1 MLASSINVI
10 AHLWVMFSSFSHQGV
25 LFQKIFS
32 SGWCGSALADNSLSK
47 DSHDN
52 HSGIGLFIPSN

>member
-25 LFQKIFS
+25 LLS
-32 SGWCGSALADNSLSK
+32 SFGWCGSALADNSLSK